1 MDETL
6 PSWVGT
12 DLIENGD
19 FEDNPVTGASGWGL
33 FDAIP
38 GWIAIQGDL
47 EIQKGRM
54 RFRTWVLRAMVLL
67 NWQAGRTPVSSRQ

>member
-47 EIQKGRM
+47 EIQKGENA
-54 RFRTWVLRAMVLL
+54 VSDLGV
-67 NWQAGRTPVSSRQ
+67 AGNGLVELA